1 MSSIVIHQPEY
12 FPWINLFFKML
23 KCDKFIFLD
32 NVQYLRRGFQNRNI
46 IGNNGRSFY
55 ITVPTKYAPRET
67 LIREIE
73 IDNSKK
79 WIEEHVRNLHNCY
92 KKTKFFKSI
101 ILLLE
106 NEYAKSY
113 KYLNDLNQG
122 LIKMLAKNMEIKCKF
137 FSSSDLNADG
147 KKSELIFNI
156 CEKAGALKYITGTD
170 SANYLD
176 EEKFKK
182 NRIEIMYLKK
192 KEMIYPQK
200 NSEKKFIKDLSVLDF
215 LFNLGFEGFKKIK
228 I

>member
-55 ITVPTKYAPRET
+55 ITVPIKYAPRET

-79 WIEEHVRNLHNCY
+79 WIDEHIKNLHNCY

-101 ILLLE
+101 IILLE

-113 KYLNDLNQG
+113 KYLNELNQG
-122 LIKMLAKNMEIKCKF
+122 LIKMLANNMEIKCKF
-137 FSSSDLNADG
+137 FSSSDLDVSGA
-147 KKSELIFNI
+147 KSDLIFNI
-156 CEKAGALKYITGTD
+156 CEKVGARKYIAGTE

-182 NRIEIMYLKK
+182 NEIKIMYLKK
-192 KEMIYPQK
+192 KEIIYLQK
-200 NSEKKFIKDLSVLDF
+200 NSEKNFIKDLSVLDF
-215 LFNLGFEGFKKIK
+215 LFNLGFEEFRKIK